1 MSFVHALLL
10 AASLNAAKAT
20 DTTATKNAILAADRA
35 LAAQTAR
42 DGATAFIDA
51 LGPNAT
57 VLFPGQPILKG
68 ASAARAPFVARY
80 GAPSSYSWNPVH
92 AVASTDGTFGCTMG
106 YSRFHSALDSVKA
119 EHRGIYI
126 TCWMKDSKGKWRV
139 AGTQRADTPQEV
151 PFFVDSVT
159 LPGGPHSA
167 TISRGRNDLAA
178 SQDAD
183 SLFAMLGAEAAGPGP
198 AFMKYAAND
207 GMVLGGGE
215 FPRGPEKI
223 GAAFQGYPA
232 DRVITWRPMS
242 DVGAG
247 SGGLAFTV
255 GHSMSGPRAG
265 KAGLTITNKYFT
277 VWRQEPDGRWL
288 YIFDLGSPRPAS

>member
-1 MSFVHALLL
+1 MSFVHTLLL
-10 AASLNAAKAT
+10 AASLNAANGP

-42 DGATAFIDA
+42 NGATAFIDA
-51 LGPNAT
+51 LEPNAA

-92 AVASTDGTFGCTMG
+92 AVASTDGNFGCTMG
-106 YSRFHSALDSVKA
+106 YSRFHYALDSVKT
-119 EHRGIYI
+119 EHRGVYI
-126 TCWMKDSKGKWRV
+126 TCWTKDSNGKWRI

-151 PFFVDSVT
+151 PLFVDSAT

-167 TISRGRNDLAA
+167 TISRDRKDLTA

-198 AFMKYAAND
+198 AFVKYAAND
-207 GMVLGGGE
+207 GMVIGGGE
-215 FPRGPEKI
+215 FPRGPENI
-223 GAAFQGYPA
+223 GAMFKGYPA
-232 DRVITWRPMS
+232 DRVITWRPMR

-247 SGGLAFTV
+247 SGGLTFTV
-255 GHSMSGPRAG
+255 GHSMSGPRPG
-265 KAGLTITNKYFT
+265 KAGPTITNKYLT

-288 YIFDLGSPRPAS
+288 YIFDLGSSRPAS